1 MKNVLRRSAQA
12 LASRRSVGLLLLAI
26 LLLIRVW
33 DPRPLEELRLR
44 SFDFFQT
51 TSPRDSAV
59 RPVVI
64 VDIDENSLSAFGQW
78 PWPRTILADLLTR
91 LYEWQAAAIAFDVIF
106 PEPDRSSLNEAVKHF
121 RDLDDDTRGR
131 LLHLPSNDEVFA
143 QAIGRG
149 NVVLGQAGIN
159 AFHPRS
165 LEKPP
170 ETAFATVGPDPS
182 PYLIAFP
189 YILRNLPKLEQAA
202 VGHGL
207 ISIRT
212 ERDGMVRRVPIV
224 MQAEDKIVPA
234 LTLDLLRVATGSS
247 TIMIRTDESGIQS
260 VAVPGLELPTDR
272 NGRIWV
278 YFGPHDK
285 ARFVSAKDVVE
296 GNVAPEIF
304 AGKLVLV
311 GTSAIGLLDVKTTPV
326 LSAMPGVEVHAQL
339 LEAALTNSLLVAPSY
354 AIVVEMIGA
363 LIGGVVLA
371 LLAPAASVLMLFAS
385 AALAAAAFVAASW
398 ILFSRYQMLF
408 DATFPLIATLS
419 VYMSMVLMGYFRE
432 QLDRRRIRSAFAQY
446 LSPTLVEQ
454 LANSPQ
460 RLVLGGEERV
470 ITVLFS
476 DVRGFTT
483 IAETYKDNPHG
494 LTTLMN
500 RFLTPLTNAIMA
512 RNGTI
517 DKYMGDAVMAFWN
530 APLDDPAHES
540 DACHAALDMLERVDA
555 LNQEREREASTSG
568 TRFVPIK
575 IGIGINTGRCT
586 VGNMGSDLRFQYTV
600 MGDSVNLASRL
611 EGQTKAY
618 GLPIL
623 IGSRTAAAV
632 AEQFALLEID
642 SIRVKGKTEAEVIY
656 AIVGRADVAA
666 SPEFRS
672 LQDHWAMLR
681 VCYRKQDWTG
691 ALKMIDLCR
700 CECERLGLVGLIDAY
715 ADPRVGRCIHGRD
728 KVAAVLRDAGSRWSR
743 SGALRR
749 PNRLPCVVA

>member
-385 AALAAAAFVAASW
+385 AALAAGAFVAASW

-715 ADPRVGRCIHGRD
+715 ADRMRR
-728 KVAAVLRDAGSRWSR
+728 LEQR
-743 SGALRR
+743 SPTPEWDGVFTAETK
-749 PNRLPCVVA
+749 

>member
-170 ETAFATVGPDPS
+170 ETAFATVGPDPT

-296 GNVAPEIF
+296 GNVAPERF

-363 LIGGVVLA
+363 LIGGGVLA

-385 AALAAAAFVAASW
+385 AALAAGAFVAASW

-691 ALKMIDLCR
+691 ALKMIDLCH

-715 ADPRVGRCIHGRD
+715 ADRMRR
-728 KVAAVLRDAGSRWSR
+728 LEQR
-743 SGALRR
+743 SPTPEWDGVFTAETK
-749 PNRLPCVVA
+749 

>member
-64 VDIDENSLSAFGQW
+64 VDIDESSLSAFGQW

-247 TIMIRTDESGIQS
+247 TIMIRTDELGIQS

-296 GNVAPEIF
+296 GNVAPERF

-715 ADPRVGRCIHGRD
+715 ADRIRR
-728 KVAAVLRDAGSRWSR
+728 LEQR
-743 SGALRR
+743 SPTPEWDGVFTAETK
-749 PNRLPCVVA
+749 

>member
-64 VDIDENSLSAFGQW
+64 VDIDESSLSAFGQW

-296 GNVAPEIF
+296 GNVAPEKF

-363 LIGGVVLA
+363 LIGGGVLA

-666 SPEFRS
+666 SPEFKS

-715 ADPRVGRCIHGRD
+715 ADRIRR
-728 KVAAVLRDAGSRWSR
+728 LEQR
-743 SGALRR
+743 SPTPEWDGVFTAETK
-749 PNRLPCVVA
+749 

>member
-1 MKNVLRRSAQA
+1 MKNVLLRSAQA
-12 LASRRSVGLLLLAI
+12 LASRRSLGLLLLAL

-44 SFDFFQT
+44 SFDFFQS
-51 TSPRDSAV
+51 TSPRDSTV

-64 VDIDENSLSAFGQW
+64 VDIDEASLSAFGQW

-131 LLHLPSNDEVFA
+131 LLHLPSNDDLFT

-149 NVVLGQAGIN
+149 KVVLGQAGAN
-159 AFHPRS
+159 AVNPRS
-165 LEKPP
+165 LEHPP
-170 ETAFATVGPDPS
+170 ATGIATVGPDAAPH
-182 PYLIAFP
+182 LIAFP
-189 YILRNLPKLEQAA
+189 HILRNLPKLEQAA
-202 VGHGL
+202 AGRGL

-224 MQAEDKIVPA
+224 MQAEDQIVPA
-234 LTLDLLRVATGSS
+234 LTLELLRVATGSS
-247 TIMIRTDESGIQS
+247 TILIRTDQSGIRS

-278 YFGPHDK
+278 YFSPHDK
-285 ARFVSAKDVVE
+285 ARYVSAKDVVE
-296 GNVAPEIF
+296 GNVAPEKF
-304 AGKLVLV
+304 AGKLVVV

-339 LEAALTNSLLVAPSY
+339 LEAALTNSLLNSPSY
-354 AIVVEMIGA
+354 AIVVELIAA
-363 LIGGVVLA
+363 LIGGVALA
-371 LLAPAASVLMLFAS
+371 LLAPATSVLMLFAS

-398 ILFSRYQMLF
+398 ILYSRYQMLF

-530 APLDDPAHES
+530 APLDDPAHER
-540 DACHAALDMLERVDA
+540 DACHAALDMLERVDR
-555 LNQEREREASTSG
+555 LNQEREREAYTSG
-568 TRFVPIK
+568 ARFVPIK

-618 GLPIL
+618 GLSIL

-632 AEQFALLEID
+632 VDEFALLEID

-656 AIVGRADVAA
+656 AMVGRADVAE

-672 LQDHWAMLR
+672 LQEHWGMLL
-681 VCYRKQDWTG
+681 VCYRKQDWSG
-691 ALKMIDLCR
+691 ALKMIEVCRRDGERFDLA
-700 CECERLGLVGLIDAY
+700 GLVDAY
-715 ADPRVGRCIHGRD
+715 ADRI
-728 KVAAVLRDAGSRWSR
+728 
-743 SGALRR
+743 RR
-749 PNRLPCVVA
+749 LEQMPPISDWDGVFTAETK

>member
-64 VDIDENSLSAFGQW
+64 VDIDESSLSAFGQW

-296 GNVAPEIF
+296 GNVAPERF

-700 CECERLGLVGLIDAY
+700 CECERLGLVGLIDGY
-715 ADPRVGRCIHGRD
+715 ADRIRR
-728 KVAAVLRDAGSRWSR
+728 LEQR
-743 SGALRR
+743 SPTPEWDGVFTAETK
-749 PNRLPCVVA
+749 

>member
-296 GNVAPEIF
+296 GNVVPEIF

-363 LIGGVVLA
+363 LIGGGVLA

-691 ALKMIDLCR
+691 ALKMIDLCH

-715 ADPRVGRCIHGRD
+715 ADRIRR
-728 KVAAVLRDAGSRWSR
+728 LEQR
-743 SGALRR
+743 SPTPEWDGVFTAETK
-749 PNRLPCVVA
+749 

>member
-64 VDIDENSLSAFGQW
+64 VDIDESSLSAFGQW

-296 GNVAPEIF
+296 GNVAPERF

-363 LIGGVVLA
+363 LIGGGVLA

-632 AEQFALLEID
+632 AGQFALLEID

-700 CECERLGLVGLIDAY
+700 CECERLGLVGLIDGY
-715 ADPRVGRCIHGRD
+715 ADRIRR
-728 KVAAVLRDAGSRWSR
+728 LEQR
-743 SGALRR
+743 SPTPEWDGVFTAETK
-749 PNRLPCVVA
+749 

>member
-64 VDIDENSLSAFGQW
+64 VDIDESSLSAFGQW

-170 ETAFATVGPDPS
+170 ETAVATVGPDPS

-691 ALKMIDLCR
+691 ALKMIDLCH

-715 ADPRVGRCIHGRD
+715 ADRMRR
-728 KVAAVLRDAGSRWSR
+728 LEQR
-743 SGALRR
+743 SPTPEWDGVFTAETK
-749 PNRLPCVVA
+749 

>member
-1 MKNVLRRSAQA
+1 MKNMFLRSAHA
-12 LASRRSVGLLLLAI
+12 LSSRRSIGLSLLVVLLA
-26 LLLIRVW
+26 IRVW

-64 VDIDENSLSAFGQW
+64 VDIDESSLSAFGQW

-296 GNVAPEIF
+296 GNVAPERF

-363 LIGGVVLA
+363 LIGGGVLA

-715 ADPRVGRCIHGRD
+715 ADRIRR
-728 KVAAVLRDAGSRWSR
+728 LEQR
-743 SGALRR
+743 SPTPEWDGVFTAETK
-749 PNRLPCVVA
+749 

>member
-1 MKNVLRRSAQA
+1 MKNMFLRSAHA
-12 LASRRSVGLLLLAI
+12 LSSRRSIGLSLLVVLLA
-26 LLLIRVW
+26 IRVW

-64 VDIDENSLSAFGQW
+64 VDIDESSLSAFGQW

-131 LLHLPSNDEVFA
+131 LLHLPSNDDVFA

-363 LIGGVVLA
+363 LIGGGVLA

-398 ILFSRYQMLF
+398 VLFSRYQMLF

-517 DKYMGDAVMAFWN
+517 DKYMGDSVMAFWN

-642 SIRVKGKTEAEVIY
+642 FIRVKGKTEAEVIY

-715 ADPRVGRCIHGRD
+715 ADRIRR
-728 KVAAVLRDAGSRWSR
+728 LEQR
-743 SGALRR
+743 SPTPEWDGVFTAETK
-749 PNRLPCVVA
+749 

>member
-64 VDIDENSLSAFGQW
+64 VDIDESSLSAFGQW

-296 GNVAPEIF
+296 GNVAPERF

-363 LIGGVVLA
+363 LIGGGVLA

-555 LNQEREREASTSG
+555 LNQEREREASTTG

-715 ADPRVGRCIHGRD
+715 ADRIRR
-728 KVAAVLRDAGSRWSR
+728 LEQR
-743 SGALRR
+743 SPTPEWDGVFTAETK
-749 PNRLPCVVA
+749 

>member
-1 MKNVLRRSAQA
+1 V
-12 LASRRSVGLLLLAI
+12 VLLA
-26 LLLIRVW
+26 IRVW

-64 VDIDENSLSAFGQW
+64 VDIDESSLSAFGQW

-296 GNVAPEIF
+296 GNVAPERF

-363 LIGGVVLA
+363 LIGGGVLA

-540 DACHAALDMLERVDA
+540 NACHAALDMLERVDA
-555 LNQEREREASTSG
+555 LNQEREREASTTG

-632 AEQFALLEID
+632 AAQFALLEID

-715 ADPRVGRCIHGRD
+715 ADRIRR
-728 KVAAVLRDAGSRWSR
+728 LEQR
-743 SGALRR
+743 SPTPEWDGVFTAETK
-749 PNRLPCVVA
+749 

>member
-64 VDIDENSLSAFGQW
+64 VDIDESSLSAFGQW

-700 CECERLGLVGLIDAY
+700 CECERLGFVGLIDAY
-715 ADPRVGRCIHGRD
+715 ADRMRR
-728 KVAAVLRDAGSRWSR
+728 LEQR
-743 SGALRR
+743 SPTPEWDGVFTAETK
-749 PNRLPCVVA
+749 

>member
-64 VDIDENSLSAFGQW
+64 VDIDESSLSAFGQW

-385 AALAAAAFVAASW
+385 AALAAGAFVAASW

-691 ALKMIDLCR
+691 ALKMIDLCH

-715 ADPRVGRCIHGRD
+715 ADRMRR
-728 KVAAVLRDAGSRWSR
+728 LEQR
-743 SGALRR
+743 SPTPEWDGVFTAETK
-749 PNRLPCVVA
+749 

>member
-1 MKNVLRRSAQA
+1 MKNVLLRSAQA
-12 LASRRSVGLLLLAI
+12 LASRRSLGLLLLAL

-44 SFDFFQT
+44 SFDFFQS
-51 TSPRDSAV
+51 TSPRDSTV

-64 VDIDENSLSAFGQW
+64 VDIDEASLSAFGQW

-131 LLHLPSNDEVFA
+131 LLHLPSNDDLFA

-149 NVVLGQAGIN
+149 KVVLGQAGTN
-159 AFHPRS
+159 AVNPRS
-165 LEKPP
+165 LEHPP
-170 ETAFATVGPDPS
+170 ATAVATVGPDAGTH
-182 PYLIAFP
+182 LIAFP
-189 YILRNLPKLEQAA
+189 HILRNLPKLEQAA
-202 VGHGL
+202 AGRGL

-224 MQAEDKIVPA
+224 MQAEDEIVPA
-234 LTLDLLRVATGSS
+234 LTLELLRVATGSS
-247 TIMIRTDESGIQS
+247 TILIRTDQAGIRS
-260 VAVPGLELPTDR
+260 VAVPGLELPTDQ

-278 YFGPHDK
+278 YFGRHDK
-285 ARFVSAKDVVE
+285 ARYVSAKDVLE
-296 GNVAPEIF
+296 GNVAPETF

-354 AIVVEMIGA
+354 AIVVEMIAA
-363 LIGGVVLA
+363 LIGGVALA
-371 LLAPAASVLMLFAS
+371 LLAPATSVLMLFAS

-398 ILFSRYQMLF
+398 ILYSRYQMLF

-500 RFLTPLTNAIMA
+500 RFLTPLTNVIMA

-530 APLDDPAHES
+530 APLDDPAHER
-540 DACHAALDMLERVDA
+540 DACHAALDMLERVDR
-555 LNQEREREASTSG
+555 LNQEREREAYTSG
-568 TRFVPIK
+568 VRFVPIK

-618 GLPIL
+618 GLSIL

-632 AEQFALLEID
+632 ADEFALLEID

-656 AIVGRADVAA
+656 AIVGRADVAE
-666 SPEFRS
+666 SPEFKS
-672 LQDHWAMLR
+672 LQEHWGMLL
-681 VCYRKQDWTG
+681 VCYRKQDWSG
-691 ALKMIDLCR
+691 ALKMIEVCRRDGERFDLA
-700 CECERLGLVGLIDAY
+700 GLVDAY
-715 ADPRVGRCIHGRD
+715 ADRI
-728 KVAAVLRDAGSRWSR
+728 
-743 SGALRR
+743 RR
-749 PNRLPCVVA
+749 LEQMPPISDWDGVFTAETK

>member
-64 VDIDENSLSAFGQW
+64 VDIDESSLSAFGQW

-296 GNVAPEIF
+296 GNVAPERF

-363 LIGGVVLA
+363 LIGGGVLA

-715 ADPRVGRCIHGRD
+715 ADRMRR
-728 KVAAVLRDAGSRWSR
+728 LEQR
-743 SGALRR
+743 SPTPEWDGVFTAETK
-749 PNRLPCVVA
+749 

>member
-1 MKNVLRRSAQA
+1 MKNMFLRSAHA
-12 LASRRSVGLLLLAI
+12 LSSRRSIGLCLLVVLLA
-26 LLLIRVW
+26 IRVW

-64 VDIDENSLSAFGQW
+64 VDIDESSLSAFGQW

-296 GNVAPEIF
+296 GNVAPERF

-363 LIGGVVLA
+363 LIGGGVLA

-715 ADPRVGRCIHGRD
+715 ADRIRR
-728 KVAAVLRDAGSRWSR
+728 LEQR
-743 SGALRR
+743 SPTPEWDGVFTAETK
-749 PNRLPCVVA
+749 

>member
-64 VDIDENSLSAFGQW
+64 VDIDESSLSAFGQW

-363 LIGGVVLA
+363 LIGGGVLA

-385 AALAAAAFVAASW
+385 AALAAGAFVAASW

-632 AEQFALLEID
+632 AGQFALLEID

-715 ADPRVGRCIHGRD
+715 ADRMRR
-728 KVAAVLRDAGSRWSR
+728 LEQR
-743 SGALRR
+743 SPTPEWDGVFTAETK
-749 PNRLPCVVA
+749 

>member
-1 MKNVLRRSAQA
+1 MKNMFLRSAHA
-12 LASRRSVGLLLLAI
+12 LSSRRSIGLSLLVVLLA
-26 LLLIRVW
+26 IRVW

-64 VDIDENSLSAFGQW
+64 VDIDESSLSAFGQW

-296 GNVAPEIF
+296 GNVAPERF

-363 LIGGVVLA
+363 LIGGGVLA

-691 ALKMIDLCR
+691 ALKMIELCH

-715 ADPRVGRCIHGRD
+715 ADRMRR
-728 KVAAVLRDAGSRWSR
+728 LEQR
-743 SGALRR
+743 SPTPEWDGVFTAETK
-749 PNRLPCVVA
+749 

>member
-1 MKNVLRRSAQA
+1 MV
-12 LASRRSVGLLLLAI
+12 

-64 VDIDENSLSAFGQW
+64 VDIDESSLSAFGQW

-296 GNVAPEIF
+296 GNVAPERF

-363 LIGGVVLA
+363 LIGGGVLA

-715 ADPRVGRCIHGRD
+715 ADRMRR
-728 KVAAVLRDAGSRWSR
+728 LEQR
-743 SGALRR
+743 SPTPEWDGVFTAETK
-749 PNRLPCVVA
+749 